1 MLSLCQVYNYIIWRV
16 SVAQPLWRTIKR
28 SPQQCHQLPLL
39 WLLLNYLRLLINL
52 IISIFTKWPSASEW
66 MENSFH
72 LKSTH
77 RHQLPT
83 TPAQKCLPCPLL
95 PLHPRVREVLALH
108 SQHCQ
113 LFLRSHYPSSFL
125 LMAFWLRSLDRDHT
139 QVLKVP
145 SLLSRQVHNLP
156 KQHSFYFYKSA
167 YSFDPVFFFKW
178 VSISGLLPFSYLIW
192 NISLDQ
198 PNSQEKSVV
207 LSPQVLAA

>member
-1 MLSLCQVYNYIIWRV
+1 
-16 SVAQPLWRTIKR
+16 
-28 SPQQCHQLPLL
+28 
-39 WLLLNYLRLLINL
+39 
-52 IISIFTKWPSASEW
+52 

-83 TPAQKCLPCPLL
+83 TRAQKCLPCPLL

-178 VSISGLLPFSYLIW
+178 VSISGLLPFPLFLSDLEYSTFL
-192 NISLDQ
+192 LADQ
-198 PNSQEKSVV
+198 IPQRKSVV